1 MNYLVLIPSRP
12 RFYRAKLTWVWNDV
26 IGANILAPRR
36 KWVKICLVNFQHLGL
51 FQFLPR
57 FELPTN
63 RFEVKHR
70 IHFTTQA
77 ESMAC
82 HQSENVRANFFA
94 LSRWSKKKQNKTKQ
108 RNRNQQLLKHLYYVW
123 RSGLFMSGT
132 SIDHEGNILLSKR
145 AMIVQ
150 ALLAVLPR
158 IVDWKT
164 LLENGQKVTLPWW
177 FGGT

>member
-26 IGANILAPRR
+26 IVANILAPCR
-36 KWVKICLVNFQHLGL
+36 KWIKICLVNFQHLDL

-77 ESMAC
+77 DSMAY

-94 LSRWSKKKQNKTKQ
+94 LSRWSKKKQIKTKQ
-108 RNRNQQLLKHLYYVW
+108 KKTVTSNYWNTNIMFDTVACLWVEHPLIMNETSCWVKGQWLCRHYSLFFPELLTGKYFLKMA
-123 RSGLFMSGT
+123 R
-132 SIDHEGNILLSKR
+132 K
-145 AMIVQ
+145 
-150 ALLAVLPR
+150 
-158 IVDWKT
+158 
-164 LLENGQKVTLPWW
+164 
-177 FGGT
+177 